1 MISIPTKKGRR
12 FFASTK
18 YHSEMAFWNIKN
30 VSLRGVTGTVP
41 DHPIKSADLPI
52 FTQEDADLFDRT
64 VGIRN
69 RYIAPEYICSSDL
82 CQDAGERLLAALG
95 WEKESVDVLL
105 FVSVTGDYKT
115 PPTSAIL
122 QNRMGLPNTTF
133 VLDVPMGCCG
143 CMYGIT
149 IAGNL
154 LSSGTAKRALIL
166 VGDTGLRMGSMQ
178 DKSRVPLFGDSGTAM
193 ALEYDPSAEDI
204 FVEMNTHGA
213 GYQALMTPHGGYRH
227 PITKESFE
235 NEDFGNGII
244 RAPKDA
250 LINGMDVF
258 SFAISKPPISVKNML
273 DRFGLDKDKD
283 IDYFLIHQANK
294 LIVDR
299 IVKKLKLDESKVP
312 YNLQEFGNLGGASI
326 PMLMSSA
333 LSDVLCERP
342 LSLLCSSFGLGLTW
356 GTMWL
361 RTKPMCVLAVSHMP
375 L

>member
-1 MISIPTKKGRR
+1 
-12 FFASTK
+12 
-18 YHSEMAFWNIKN
+18 MAFWSIKN

-41 DHPIKSADLPI
+41 DNPVKSADLPI
-52 FTQEDADLFDRT
+52 FSQEDAATFDRT
-64 VGIRN
+64 VGILN
-69 RYIAPEYICSSDL
+69 RYIAPDSICSSDL

-122 QNRMGLPNTTF
+122 QDRMGLPNTSF

-149 IAGNL
+149 VAGNL
-154 LSSGTAKRALIL
+154 LSAGTTKRALVL

-193 ALEYDPSAEDI
+193 ALEYDPSADEI
-204 FVEMNTHGA
+204 IVEMNTLGA
-213 GYQALMTPHGGYRH
+213 GYNALMTPHGGYRH
-227 PITKESFE
+227 PITKESFD

-258 SFAISKPPISVKNML
+258 SFAISKPPISVKNMMERL
-273 DRFGLDKDKD
+273 ALDKDKD
-283 IDYFLIHQANK
+283 IDFFLIHQANK

-326 PMLMSSA
+326 PMLMTTSIADS
-333 LSDVLCERP
+333 LSTRP
-342 LSLLCSSFGLGLTW
+342 LTLMCSSFGLGLTW
-356 GTMWL
+356 GTM
-361 RTKPMCVLAVSHMP
+361 VLKTDSVSVIP
-375 L
+375 LHKL